1 MERTNGVLKD
11 RWMCLDTAGG
21 KLLYSPE
28 KRVLH
33 NIAMNEGLPPP
44 EPAQADN
51 MPEGPSH
58 GPPQSTIM
66 MKQQLLARL

>member
-1 MERTNGVLKD
+1 MERTTGVLKA

-21 KLLYSPE
+21 KLLYSLE
-28 KRVLH
+28 KACQIILASCVLD

-51 MPEGPSH
+51 MPEVPLMDRPIKVPS
-58 GPPQSTIM
+58 
-66 MKQQLLARL
+66 